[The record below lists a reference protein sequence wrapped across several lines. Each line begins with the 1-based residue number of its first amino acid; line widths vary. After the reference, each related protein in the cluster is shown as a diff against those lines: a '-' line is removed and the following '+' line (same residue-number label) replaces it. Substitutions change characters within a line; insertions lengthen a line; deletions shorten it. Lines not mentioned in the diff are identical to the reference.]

1 MEVNLS
7 RKIGVFIRTNL
18 AEYLMWTGSLPRL
31 DHAGDRTVKIGFLGP
46 LTGPVESWG
55 RPGLNGCE
63 IWIDW
68 LNDAGGI
75 LIGGQRH
82 RVELIAFDCGDD
94 PVLALQGAQKLVNS
108 DGVCLLM
115 TLGGATLHAIQSF
128 LTERKVL
135 TSTLLPS
142 DLSPDTPYLIAPS
155 EVHPVYNVT
164 GIEFLCE
171 KYAPKSVAMC
181 AQKDAMGLPS
191 LATYRAG
198 FTAQDVPIVSTVQYD
213 PKIRDGSE
221 IVAEMMASNPDV
233 LCWCTSYTPMV
244 HSLTKAAYDAG
255 FKGKIISCTADGYR
269 ELVEQTSVEFMEGFI
284 FQFPDFDDP
293 ALYETAFFFHQ
304 PKRFFDEYNRRF
316 PECWSAVSWE
326 YVSILDIWHA
336 GVERAGSTTCRSVLA
351 AMKQHGQVTHTFGDA
366 KWWGKDLFGI
376 ENALVGDWPVVQ
388 IKDGRAVIVEFG
400 SVRDWLVQH
409 EKLLQQEMEALGQM
423 WFQRLGSDARIVQLS

>member
-1 MEVNLS
+1 M
-7 RKIGVFIRTNL
+7 TNL
-18 AEYLMWTGSLPRL
+18 AEYLTLTGTLPKL
-31 DHAGDRTVKIGFLGP
+31 DHVGDRSVKIGFLAP
-46 LTGPVESWG
+46 LTGSVESWG

-94 PVLALQGAQKLVNS
+94 PTLALEGAKKLVNS

-164 GIEFLCE
+164 GIQYLCQN
-171 KYAPKSVAMC
+171 YAPKSVAMC
-181 AQKDAMGLPS
+181 AQTDAMGLPS

-198 FTAQDVPIVSTVQYD
+198 FAAENVPVVATVKYD
-213 PKIRDGSE
+213 PKLRDGTQ
-221 IVAEMMASNPDV
+221 IVAQMMASNPDV

-255 FKGKIISCTADGYR
+255 FQGQIISCTADGYR
-269 ELVEQTSVEFMEGFI
+269 ELVAATSVEFMEGFI

-293 ALYETAFFFHQ
+293 ALHKQAFFFHQ
-304 PKRFFDEYNRRF
+304 PKRFFDEYNKRF
-316 PECWSAVSWE
+316 PNCWSAVSWE

-336 GVERAGSTTCRSVLA
+336 GVERASSTACRSVLA

-366 KWWGKDLFGI
+366 QWWGKDLFGI

-388 IKDGRAVIVEFG
+388 IQQGRAVIVEFG
-400 SVRDWLVQH
+400 SVRDWLDQH
-409 EKLLQQEMEALGQM
+409 EKRLQQEMEILGQM
-423 WFQRLGSDARIVQLS
+423 WFQRLDSDARIAQLS